1 MRLLISAVQRGL
13 CVLAAVLLVLSV
25 PVHAQTILRVYGPDG
40 PGPAMKEA
48 AAAFEKK
55 TGVKVEVTDGL
66 RAQWMAKAKKDADL
80 IFSGS
85 EIMMSE
91 FVSAMDGQ
99 ISLFNVTPLYLRPF
113 SILVRTGNP
122 KHIRGVQDII
132 KPGTKI
138 MVING
143 AGLRGVWEDMASR
156 KGDLNTLASFRKN
169 IVFFAK
175 DSVEAKE
182 VWIKNREIDV
192 WMTWNIRQIPN
203 ERLADLVPLDSEHVI
218 YRSCGIT
225 ATQRAKG
232 KPAAK
237 AFIDFLQSKDG
248 AAIFAK
254 WGWTK

>member
-55 TGVKVEVTDGL
+55 TGTKVEVTDGL

-91 FVSAMDGQ
+91 FVSAMNGQ
-99 ISLFNVTPLYLRPF
+99 ISLSNVSPLYLRPL
-113 SILVRTGNP
+113 SILVRPGNP
-122 KHIRGVQDII
+122 KQIRGVQDVI
-132 KPGTKI
+132 KPGIKV
-138 MVING
+138 MVVNG
-143 AGLRGVWEDMASR
+143 AGLRGAWEDMAGR
-156 KGDLNTLASFRKN
+156 KGDLGTLASFRQN
-169 IVFFAK
+169 IAFFAK

-182 VWIKNREIDV
+182 VWIRNRDIDV
-192 WMTWNIRQIPN
+192 WITWNIRQIPD
-203 ERLADLVPLDSEHVI
+203 LADLVPIDSEHVI

-225 ATQRAKG
+225 ATKRAEG

-237 AFIDFLQSKDG
+237 TFIDFLQSKDG